1 MKGLCLSAFV
11 LFSAAECS
19 VAVAEKFDA
28 CSLLTPREIEM
39 VQGDRVASTKASE
52 PERNR
57 FAVAQCFYT
66 LTTFSKS
73 ISLEIT
79 RHRAGEAESPRAHWK
94 QMFARALE
102 KANEKE
108 KEKESEKKTTGEK
121 RKEAAARPRSVS
133 GVGDEA
139 YWDGSNLG
147 GGLFVLKG
155 DTYFRLSVGGPEPE
169 AVKIEKLK
177 KLARIALRRLS

>member
-19 VAVAEKFDA
+19 VALAEKFDA
-28 CSLLTPREIEM
+28 CSLLTRREIET

-57 FAVAQCFYT
+57 FAVSQCFYT

-79 RHRAGEAESPRAHWK
+79 RHRTGEAESPRAHWK
-94 QMFARALE
+94 QMFSRALE

-108 KEKESEKKTTGEK
+108 KEKESEEKTTGEK
-121 RKEAAARPRSVS
+121 RKEAAARPRLVS

-139 YWDGSNLG
+139 YWDGSTLG

-155 DTYFRLSVGGPEPE
+155 DAYFRLSVGGPEPE

-177 KLARIALRRLS
+177 KLSRKALPRLP